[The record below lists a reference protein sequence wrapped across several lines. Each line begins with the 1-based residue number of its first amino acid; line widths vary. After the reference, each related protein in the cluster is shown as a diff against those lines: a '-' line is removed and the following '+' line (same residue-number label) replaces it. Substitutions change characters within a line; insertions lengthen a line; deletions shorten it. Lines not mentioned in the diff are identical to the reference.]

1 MQYNFDEVVDRS
13 KNYAAKYDER
23 QKKFGTND
31 VIPLWIAD
39 MDFRTAQP
47 IIDAL
52 KKRAEDGI
60 YGYVS
65 RPDSYFKAGCDWQ
78 LRRKGWK
85 IDPAFCS
92 WSLGIVPAMTT
103 MAILW
108 ARQDQK
114 ILIQTPVY
122 GEFYEIVENTGH
134 KVVENPLMEKDGKW
148 SIDWADLEKKLQEV
162 SMFLFCNPHNPLG
175 IVWDKET
182 ISRIVE
188 LCAKYHVQ
196 MVSDEIHSD
205 LIFHGKKF
213 IPACT
218 VSELAKKTVIACFSG
233 TKTFNLAGL
242 QACTIVFPDMEQKKA
257 FDWWWSS
264 KDIHRN
270 NAFSIVAM
278 ETCFNEGEEWLEQ
291 LLPYISKN
299 FDFINEYCSKYIPR
313 IHPNVPDA
321 TYLVWLDCRK
331 LGMTNK
337 ELHDF
342 MIQKA
347 KLGLNDGCDFGRSL
361 TGYMRLNAACPRSVL
376 EKALGQLKD
385 AVDALKEQELISSWQ
400 QQKWARPVLLR
411 I

>member
-1 MQYNFDEVVDRS
+1 MKYNFDEVIDRS

-23 QKKFGTND
+23 KKKFGTDD

-52 KKRAEDGI
+52 KKRAEEGI
-60 YGYVS
+60 FGYVS

-78 LRRKGWK
+78 ERRKGWK
-85 IDPAFCS
+85 IDPALCS
-92 WSLGIVPAMTT
+92 FSVGVVPAMTA
-103 MAILW
+103 MAIMW
-108 ARQDQK
+108 VKPEDK

-134 KVVENPLMEKDGKW
+134 KVLENKLIENKGKW
-148 SIDWADLEKKLQEV
+148 SIDWQDLEEKLQQV
-162 SMFLFCNPHNPLG
+162 KMFLFCNPHNPLG
-175 IVWDKET
+175 IVWEKET
-182 ISRIVE
+182 INKIVE

-196 MVSDEIHSD
+196 MISDEIHSD

-242 QACTIVFPDMEQKKA
+242 QACTIVFPKQKQKDE
-257 FDWWWSS
+257 FDWWWAS
-264 KDIHRN
+264 KDMRRN

-278 ETCFNEGEEWLEQ
+278 ATCFNEGEEWLDQ
-291 LLPYISKN
+291 LLPYISAN
-299 FDFINEYCSKYIPR
+299 FDFVKAYCEEYIPD
-313 IHPNVPDA
+313 IVPNVPDA
-321 TYLVWLDCRK
+321 TYLVWLDCRQ
-331 LGMTNK
+331 LGLNNK

-342 MIQKA
+342 MIEKA
-347 KLGLNDGCDFGRSL
+347 KIGLNDGCDFGRSL
-361 TGYMRLNAACPRSVL
+361 TGYMRLNVACPKIIL
-376 EKALGQLKD
+376 EKALEQLRN
-385 AVDALKEQELISSWQ
+385 AVNALKEG
-400 QQKWARPVLLR
+400 
-411 I
+411 